1 MSSSTSGLWYSCIL
15 AASIF
20 FSFLA
25 QLTSTRELWRKLAF
39 PRIVIWRQGPVRLR
53 FSLHQDANLPVLK
66 WTSTGGRTEAAQG
79 VSLQRA
85 NFVPIAEAPLP
96 RTSEVSSEPISIST
110 LYDWVDSS
118 AHSHFFLKCT
128 PAYQRNT
135 AVLVL
140 TQAEPSAAADRGT

>member
-1 MSSSTSGLWYSCIL
+1 VHPRGKHFY
-15 AASIF
+15 

-25 QLTSTRELWRKLAF
+25 QLTSTREPWRKLAF

-66 WTSTGGRTEAAQG
+66 WTSTGVSTEAAQG

-110 LYDWVDSS
+110 LHDWVDSS

-128 PAYQRNT
+128 PAT
-135 AVLVL
+135 A
-140 TQAEPSAAADRGT
+140 AESIPYVYYPQSNQGTKLDSFAIRG

>member
-66 WTSTGGRTEAAQG
+66 WTSTGVSTEAAQG

-85 NFVPIAEAPLP
+85 NLVPIAEAPLP
-96 RTSEVSSEPISIST
+96 RTLRRDNER
-110 LYDWVDSS
+110 D
-118 AHSHFFLKCT
+118 A
-128 PAYQRNT
+128 
-135 AVLVL
+135 
-140 TQAEPSAAADRGT
+140 QA